1 MNELKGEVWLRL
13 LLLVAAV
20 SVEKFVT
27 LLWLESRV
35 ISGHKEIGVRTK
47 NEKYILKL
55 NCARHNYV
63 IVDLLDFWEGFI
75 SNPSLRL
82 NIYGSWFH
90 PDYSPTH
97 LFNVYDLW
105 QIRITDPRQ
114 NSNLRF
120 LLWNSSL
127 IL

>member
-1 MNELKGEVWLRL
+1 MTA
-13 LLLVAAV
+13 LVTACCGRV
-20 SVEKFVT
+20 SGKIRYSALV
-27 LLWLESRV
+27 RV

-82 NIYGSWFH
+82 NIYGS
-90 PDYSPTH
+90 
-97 LFNVYDLW
+97 
-105 QIRITDPRQ
+105 
-114 NSNLRF
+114 
-120 LLWNSSL
+120 
-127 IL
+127 